1 MLVDCH
7 VDAGAGRFTMGV
19 TQLMTGKRGRVIIH
33 PTSEEAPEDAPE
45 EE

>member
-1 MLVDCH
+1 
-7 VDAGAGRFTMGV
+7 MGV

-33 PTSEEAPEDAPE
+33 PTTEDAPEDAPE